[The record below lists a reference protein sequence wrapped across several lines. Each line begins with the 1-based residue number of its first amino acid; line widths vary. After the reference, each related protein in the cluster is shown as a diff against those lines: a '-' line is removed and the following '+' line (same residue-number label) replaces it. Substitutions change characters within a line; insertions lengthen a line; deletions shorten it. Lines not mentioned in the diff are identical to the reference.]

1 MKPAFFLVIFLFATS
16 ICQDDLG
23 KYFSTNPNGQVGVKA
38 TITLDGT
45 SSGWTDEMK
54 IAQGVANDDPRVYAH
69 WSMHEI
75 AIDDYALYAAWD
87 DEKLYLMWEMINLSD
102 VVASEDFPISQGRL
116 SIYNLPVFI
125 FFDITGKGND
135 GTLINGNTLW
145 DSGLTFENP
154 VDRIIAISTNG
165 ANGPFLYTYDE
176 AQKGFPSE
184 TTDKF
189 LDSGVE
195 LKFGMGIREK
205 NVYGIKNVGGDNRKV
220 GDIFTDFDKF
230 IDFYSET
237 THNKELDMT
246 YEVSIS
252 LKKLGIDRNYLETN
266 GIGVLKVSTFGTS
279 GMDCLPGDKS
289 MTDNADQP
297 YSKDSSTSAEKEDKD
312 HITAKFARIGHL

>member
-125 FFDITGKGND
+125 FFDVTGKGND

-184 TTDKF
+184 TTDKY

-230 IDFYSET
+230 IDFYCF
-237 THNKELDMT
+237 L
-246 YEVSIS
+246 
-252 LKKLGIDRNYLETN
+252 L
-266 GIGVLKVSTFGTS
+266 
-279 GMDCLPGDKS
+279 
-289 MTDNADQP
+289 
-297 YSKDSSTSAEKEDKD
+297 
-312 HITAKFARIGHL
+312 